1 MTTYAI
7 IKTETLIVE
16 DIFSCEDINTFG
28 GYELPNYD
36 LMLKK
41 INDYNPLPTIGM
53 SYNPET
59 GQFS

>member
-1 MTTYAI
+1 MTTYAL
-7 IKTETLIVE
+7 IKSETLIVE
-16 DIFSCEDINTFG
+16 DIFSCENISSFD
-28 GYELPNYD
+28 GYELPNYE